1 MVYRLGMDGADFILG
16 INLLVA
22 GLLAAAFLAV
32 AAYEGA
38 RRPALHLA
46 AAYGIGMA
54 YFGTELA
61 ITTLR
66 ETDLAVTAAFAIFLL
81 ATIVFNMALASKYA
95 VSLPTWP
102 MFAFMIVAAVAVWL
116 TQGMERQSLVRMMA
130 YQLPYAVMQFVGAGI
145 IWRGRQSWSR
155 LDRFLMG
162 VLALNGLHFLAKPF
176 LAHALGGWGV
186 DPGSYHQ
193 TPYAMISQSVG
204 TVLALALALLML
216 IMLVRDALAEAT
228 SRSETDALS
237 ALFNRGGFQ
246 HHAELA
252 LRDALRRR
260 LPVSLVIAD
269 LDYFKVVNDSFGHA
283 CGDRVIQCF
292 AALIREA
299 GGGNSVA
306 GRIGG
311 EEFAILLPG
320 TNLAGARLFAEGTR
334 SAFCSLPIEGLP
346 SEHRCT
352 ASFGVTE
359 LLPGDGV
366 TELMQRADR
375 ALYAAKK
382 GGRDQV
388 RIAIE
393 AAAESAVS
401 GFAVNRS
408 SGRG

>member
-1 MVYRLGMDGADFILG
+1 MDGADLILG

-46 AAYGIGMA
+46 AAYGIGMV
-54 YFGTELA
+54 YLGMELA

-66 ETDLAVTAAFAIFLL
+66 ETDLAVTVAFAIFLL

-95 VSLPTWP
+95 VSLSMWP
-102 MFAFMIVAAVAVWL
+102 MAVFMIITAFAVWL
-116 TQGMERQSLVRMMA
+116 TQDMERQSLTRMMA
-130 YQLPYAVMQFVGAGI
+130 YQFPYAVMQFVGVGI
-145 IWRGRQSWSR
+145 IWRGRSGWTR
-155 LDRFLMG
+155 LDRFLMA
-162 VLALNGLHFLAKPF
+162 VLAVNGAHFLAKPF
-176 LAHALGGWGV
+176 VAHALGGWGV
-186 DPGSYHQ
+186 DPQAYHQ

-216 IMLVRDALAEAT
+216 IMLVRDALAQAT

-237 ALFNRGGFQ
+237 GLFNRGGFQ
-246 HHAELA
+246 HHAELS
-252 LRDALRRR
+252 LRDAARRH
-260 LPVSLVIAD
+260 LPVALAIAD
-269 LDYFKVVNDSFGHA
+269 LDHFKAINDGFGHA
-283 CGDRVIQCF
+283 CGDRVIERF
-292 AALIREA
+292 AALLRQTA
-299 GGGNSVA
+299 GDNPVA

-311 EEFAILLPG
+311 EEFAVLLPG
-320 TNLAGARLFAEGTR
+320 TNLAAARLFAEGAR
-334 SAFCSLPIEGLP
+334 SAFGSLPIDGLP
-346 SEHRCT
+346 PDHRCT

-359 LLPGDGV
+359 LLPGDGIA
-366 TELMQRADR
+366 ELMQRADR

-388 RIAIE
+388 RVAIE
-393 AAAESAVS
+393 SAAELI
-401 GFAVNRS
+401 GNGS